1 MNNKSNLIDAAS
13 NKIIDKIEKNN
24 RLRKEIINYTNNF
37 REYKL
42 LKTDIVERLL
52 ENENDLR
59 QLNLIVK
66 SLTNQSNLQKEK
78 IFSLENDL
86 KNTKDQLLITV
97 EKKEEMEK
105 INESIKY
112 ENDEKDIFIHEL
124 LTKLNFLESIVREY
138 QTKIYISKYDKILSY
153 KSPFKNDEN
162 FKKFYDKFIPT
173 NYKYPF
179 FLLNSNSRNSISKKI
194 EGSPEI
200 LDKLKKENVK
210 NIMKTRP
217 RSTSA
222 FLIDNNNNNLN
233 LNSNL
238 NSNSNSNSNFNISP
252 SISPEEKKN
261 INSSLNKYFSL
272 NGINLK
278 NRNSVNSGSR
288 IGLSEIQRIQLNNN
302 NNLSNKYSSYNNI
315 NNNKNDLDINN
326 INNNN
331 NLKYNDNNNELDTE
345 EVYRKIVISSNG
357 FKSTGA
363 ESNFNNNNTQKLFY
377 ESNSNNFNED
387 KTNINIDLISKN
399 SNIINNNNNNYNN
412 DIEIVNNLSPVIKN
426 SPEKERANFVSN
438 LLLKIFSKSH
448 VLRILKRKF
457 GENFEIKLTDK
468 EVDPNFLLI
477 LEEEVDELLKKEKQK
492 EFMVNERMEA
502 NRSKKKVRP
511 SFIRSISPPNE
522 NRGGRKA
529 FNNYTKNASGYFD
542 PKYQY
547 GGESKVP
554 SSVRSRSNSST
565 GFSPNNRRGK
575 VPSSVR
581 SRSNSSTGFSPNN
594 RRGDLALRNSSIDFT
609 LNNRQSLGA
618 GSVLNDLI
626 SGIDK

>member
-1 MNNKSNLIDAAS
+1 MNKQNNLLDAAT

-59 QLNLIVK
+59 QLNIIVK

-86 KNTKDQLLITV
+86 KNTQEQLTLTL

-105 INESIKY
+105 INESIKF

-124 LTKLNFLESIVREY
+124 LTKLNFLEGVVRDY
-138 QTKIYISKYDKILSY
+138 QTKIYISKYDKKFSY
-153 KSPFKNDEN
+153 KSPFINDEN
-162 FKKFYDKFIPT
+162 FKKFYDKFIPKD
-173 NYKYPF
+173 YKYPF
-179 FLLNSNSRNSISKKI
+179 FLLNNNSNSNSRSLISKKF

-200 LDKLKKENVK
+200 LDKLKKEHVK
-210 NIMKTRP
+210 NIMKN
-217 RSTSA
+217 RSRS
-222 FLIDNNNNNLN
+222 NNDLLFEN
-233 LNSNL
+233 
-238 NSNSNSNSNFNISP
+238 NSNSNSNSNLKNSP

-278 NRNSVNSGSR
+278 NRNSINNINSKFRMS
-288 IGLSEIQRIQLNNN
+288 QRSKLNNIDQNNNQYSSINLNDNINNN
-302 NNLSNKYSSYNNI
+302 NKNDFEININNLNI
-315 NNNKNDLDINN
+315 NNNKNNN
-326 INNNN
+326 ILRNNSV
-331 NLKYNDNNNELDTE
+331 ELDKDE
-345 EVYRKIVISSNG
+345 AYRKIVISSNG

-363 ESNFNNNNTQKLFY
+363 ESNFNNNNNYTQKLFY
-377 ESNSNNFNED
+377 ESNTNNFNED
-387 KTNINIDLISKN
+387 KSNINIDFNNKN
-399 SNIINNNNNNYNN
+399 INNNLNNNDNN
-412 DIEIVNNLSPVIKN
+412 SPTIKN

-502 NRSKKKVRP
+502 NRSKKKIRP

-522 NRGGRKA
+522 NSGNRKA
-529 FNNYTKNASGYFD
+529 FNNYTKNVSGYFD

-554 SSVRSRSNSST
+554 STTRSRSNSST
-565 GFSPNNRRGK
+565 GFSPNFGRREI
-575 VPSSVR
+575 
-581 SRSNSSTGFSPNN
+581 
-594 RRGDLALRNSSIDFT
+594 ALRNSFIDFT
-609 LNNRQSLGA
+609 SNNRQSLGA
-618 GSVLNDLI
+618 GSVINDLI
-626 SGIDK
+626 SCIDK